1 MVLSCVE
8 FVNCIAFIFLLINL
22 MFIDLSQIFLL
33 LTLNLS
39 FHYIIYSVF

>member
-1 MVLSCVE
+1 MVLGSVE
-8 FVNCIAFIFLLINL
+8 FVNYIAFIFLLINL